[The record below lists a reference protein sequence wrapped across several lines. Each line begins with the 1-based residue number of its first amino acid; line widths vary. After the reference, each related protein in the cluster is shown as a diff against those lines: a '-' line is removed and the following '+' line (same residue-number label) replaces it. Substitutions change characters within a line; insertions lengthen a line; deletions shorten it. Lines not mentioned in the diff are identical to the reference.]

1 MTTDSAVASLLEW
14 GNSQLGIA
22 VLTALILGVLK
33 NIPKLLRGFIRG
45 LHNAPD
51 RILMRVFD
59 AIDRRTSSKSS
70 GLL

>member
-1 MTTDSAVASLLEW
+1 MTTESTIASLLEW
-14 GNSQLGIA
+14 GNTQLGIA

-33 NIPKLLRGFIRG
+33 NIPNLLRGIVRR

-59 AIDRRTSSKSS
+59 AIDRTSSKSG